1 MSIDLD
7 RSQGDAY
14 QHTRYQY
21 QDKDSNDY
29 EESPHSVPSFIS
41 RSISST
47 ASAIRGPCACRNS
60 IGSSSTT
67 CPAGPAAIWLKPG
80 ICASDADRRGAGG
93 GAGVMVKTISAL
105 LVRACSAVN

>member
-14 QHTRYQY
+14 QHTQRQY
-21 QDKDSNDY
+21 QDKHADYY
-29 EESPHSVPSFIS
+29 EESPHSLPSCIS

-67 CPAGPAAIWLKPG
+67 CPACTAAIWLKPG

-93 GAGVMVKTISAL
+93 GAGGMGKPISA
-105 LVRACSAVN
+105 